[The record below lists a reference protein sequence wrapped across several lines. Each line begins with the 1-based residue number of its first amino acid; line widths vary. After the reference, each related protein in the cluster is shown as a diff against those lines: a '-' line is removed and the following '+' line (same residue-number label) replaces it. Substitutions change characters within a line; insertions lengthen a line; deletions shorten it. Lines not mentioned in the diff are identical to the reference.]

1 MGAIDPY
8 YPNIFY
14 SVSTDTVAKIG
25 NNRHMS
31 LNPAQFGS
39 SSPHE
44 ELMGRVN
51 SSAPH
56 LAGLANDHRPFDPNA
71 LYEGCMSGCTKYPCS
86 TIKGIEK
93 ETQ

>member
-1 MGAIDPY
+1 
-8 YPNIFY
+8 
-14 SVSTDTVAKIG
+14 
-25 NNRHMS
+25 MS

-56 LAGLANDHRPFDPNA
+56 LAGLANEHRPFDPNA